1 MAHIAKELKDLT
13 DRLAKEFIQIRDHE
27 RTAEIFAGNYIYGA
41 PPKTLD
47 FWACADFEIFLS
59 FSS

>member
-1 MAHIAKELKDLT
+1 VPISSISQNSREW
-13 DRLAKEFIQIRDHE
+13 R
-27 RTAEIFAGNYIYGA
+27 A

>member
-1 MAHIAKELKDLT
+1 MGSIPCDKISVLQLDYL
-13 DRLAKEFIQIRDHE
+13 R
-27 RTAEIFAGNYIYGA
+27 A